1 MPLNPVDAPETVK
14 EETPQV
20 GANVVDV
27 VEVVVPAG
35 VVDVVEVVVVPAGVV
50 DVVEVVV
57 VVVVPAGV
65 VDVVVVVTQGS
76 QGPDRAQ
83 GSGQHSPETG

>member
-27 VEVVVPAG
+27 VEVVVPA
-35 VVDVVEVVVVPAGVV
+35 DVVE
-50 DVVEVVV
+50 